1 MVVVVAAAVVVT
13 IVVEY
18 LTVVVVIA
26 MPTII
31 YDNMLQY
38 TVICNIKFCT
48 LCFECRLIFFDFL

>member
-38 TVICNIKFCT
+38 TVIYNIKFCT
-48 LCFECRLIFFDFL
+48 LCFDCR